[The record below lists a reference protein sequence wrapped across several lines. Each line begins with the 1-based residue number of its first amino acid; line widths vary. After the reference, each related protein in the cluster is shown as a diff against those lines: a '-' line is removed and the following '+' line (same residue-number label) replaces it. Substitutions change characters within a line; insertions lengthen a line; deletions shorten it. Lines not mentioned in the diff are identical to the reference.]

1 MNKKIT
7 SLSLAGVMLLSTAS
21 PVLAATEEKEVKEPS
36 KVEQLVKKGEEEL
49 SKSEEAKKEMP
60 SEETLKALKS
70 EIAKEKEVRES
81 EAYKKAEDKVQ
92 SNYENAVAAAKSI
105 VDDKD
110 TSKEQVDNA
119 LKALNEACE
128 KLGKKEEAKDVKIEV
143 KDVKATTQKVKLDGK
158 DVVIYGYNIDGYNY
172 FKLRDLAA
180 VLKDTKAKFG
190 VEYKDD
196 VVTLTKGADYKVAE
210 SDQKEVKADS
220 KGSVTNDKVL
230 VGDKELTATAYK
242 VDDSNY
248 YKLRDLGEAL
258 NFGVDFDKEANAV
271 LLTSEKDTKEE
282 KIAPKLEEVKESLK
296 SEIAKEKEV
305 RESDEYK
312 KADVKVQ
319 TNYENAIA
327 AAKSIVDDKEAKPE
341 QVENALKALVE
352 AKEKRGLKA
361 DAKVEEKTDKKE
373 VKEDKKDEVKEDKD
387 AKEAK

>member
-70 EIAKEKEVRES
+70 EIS
-81 EAYKKAEDKVQ
+81 
-92 SNYENAVAAAKSI
+92 
-105 VDDKD
+105 
-110 TSKEQVDNA
+110 
-119 LKALNEACE
+119 
-128 KLGKKEEAKDVKIEV
+128 
-143 KDVKATTQKVKLDGK
+143 
-158 DVVIYGYNIDGYNY
+158 
-172 FKLRDLAA
+172 
-180 VLKDTKAKFG
+180 
-190 VEYKDD
+190 
-196 VVTLTKGADYKVAE
+196 
-210 SDQKEVKADS
+210 
-220 KGSVTNDKVL
+220 
-230 VGDKELTATAYK
+230 
-242 VDDSNY
+242 
-248 YKLRDLGEAL
+248 
-258 NFGVDFDKEANAV
+258 
-271 LLTSEKDTKEE
+271 
-282 KIAPKLEEVKESLK
+282 
-296 SEIAKEKEV
+296 KEKEV

-352 AKEKRGLKA
+352 AQEKLGLKA

-373 VKEDKKDEVKEDKD
+373 VKEDKD